1 VTEVLRHAWADT
13 ALGRFFVAVSE
24 RQLVYVCIRPE
35 ASLELFREWA
45 VRHAPGAELVQ
56 DHEATAPAR
65 GELEAWA
72 RGELRTFTVT
82 VDPRGTEFQRAC
94 WAQLQRIPYGE
105 TLTYQELALRIGRP
119 TGASRAV
126 GQASGANPIPI
137 VVPCHRVVATT
148 GLGGF
153 AGGLPL
159 KQRMLELE
167 GALLPLGGARVPLAH
182 AGSPAGS

>member
-1 VTEVLRHAWADT
+1 MLFLERIPFGTSKKSLSLARPPFIGRARRPGADPE
-13 ALGRFFVAVSE
+13 AFDPRAGVAVGRLYSFPDYIPPGLFE
-24 RQLVYVCIRPE
+24 R
-35 ASLELFREWA
+35 
-45 VRHAPGAELVQ
+45 
-56 DHEATAPAR
+56 
-65 GELEAWA
+65 
-72 RGELRTFTVT
+72 
-82 VDPRGTEFQRAC
+82 
-94 WAQLQRIPYGE
+94 
-105 TLTYQELALRIGRP
+105 
-119 TGASRAV
+119 
-126 GQASGANPIPI
+126 I